1 MDINILVNFVFFVV
15 LVEPVDDEV
24 SRRFF
29 EIGKK
34 ISFLN

>member
-1 MDINILVNFVFFVV
+1 MYVYILFNFVFFVV

-34 ISFLN
+34 FCFLN